1 MEILRFPVRPDPGRS
16 VAGRIASVERLLS
29 EYLSRQSNLREE
41 GRRLRASLDR
51 LSLLTR
57 DMVRGTERLRRSA
70 RILKTCHGRIGSAVP
85 PA

>member
-1 MEILRFPVRPDPGRS
+1 MKILPFPIRPEPGRS
-16 VAGRIASVERLLS
+16 VAGRIASVERLLT
-29 EYLSRQSNLREE
+29 EYLNRQSNLCEE

-57 DMVRGTERLRRSA
+57 DMVRGTERLRRSVH
-70 RILKTCHGRIGSAVP
+70 ILKTCHRRIGSAVP